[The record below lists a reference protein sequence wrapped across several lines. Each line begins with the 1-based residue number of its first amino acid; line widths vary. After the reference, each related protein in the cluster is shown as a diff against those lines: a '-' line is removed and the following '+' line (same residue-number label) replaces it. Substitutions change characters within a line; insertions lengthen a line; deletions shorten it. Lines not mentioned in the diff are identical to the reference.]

1 MKDWR
6 NALVKP
12 GMSIRETI
20 GVIDAAALQLALVVT
35 DDGRLLGTVTDGDIR
50 RAILRGVSLEEPVES
65 VMNVSPTVAYVGASR
80 DEIHALLARRNL
92 QHIPVVDDSGFLVD
106 LVMLRDL
113 LRPEEKPNWV
123 VLMAGGEGTRLRP
136 LTSDLPKP
144 LLPVG
149 SRPLLETILN
159 QFVSSGF
166 RRFFIS
172 VRYKAELVEEYFGDG
187 GRWGVEVH
195 YLKEQV
201 PMGTAGCL
209 SLLPSKP
216 EAPLVVM
223 NGDLLTNVNFT
234 HLLAFHER
242 MQSHATVCVREHQIR
257 VPYGVVEVNDHR
269 LESITEKPVQR
280 FFINAGIYVLEP
292 AVLKWIPHNHA
303 MDMTELLQLLL
314 ERNHLIGAFPIHEY
328 WTDIGRMDD
337 YLRAQEE
344 IAAVFGE

>member
-1 MKDWR
+1 QHKSLGRSRLPNRLPYPRGSGGDDLWRCDRWRWFAGRQWCRDHSGSACRFGCHHRGWQRRRLRCGRQRSSRRGAGKGGAAMKDWR

-35 DDGRLLGTVTDGDIR
+35 DDRRLLGTVTDGDIR

-149 SRPLLETILN
+149 SRP
-159 QFVSSGF
+159 
-166 RRFFIS
+166 
-172 VRYKAELVEEYFGDG
+172 
-187 GRWGVEVH
+187 
-195 YLKEQV
+195 
-201 PMGTAGCL
+201 
-209 SLLPSKP
+209 
-216 EAPLVVM
+216 
-223 NGDLLTNVNFT
+223 
-234 HLLAFHER
+234 
-242 MQSHATVCVREHQIR
+242 
-257 VPYGVVEVNDHR
+257 
-269 LESITEKPVQR
+269 
-280 FFINAGIYVLEP
+280 
-292 AVLKWIPHNHA
+292 
-303 MDMTELLQLLL
+303 
-314 ERNHLIGAFPIHEY
+314 
-328 WTDIGRMDD
+328 
-337 YLRAQEE
+337 
-344 IAAVFGE
+344 